1 MKKLRFSDLGFF
13 ALILCGLINLAFNIA
28 DFEKQEEEKPV
39 TLETYHKIVGE
50 KNKVV
55 LVYFSASW
63 CNVCARFKPL
73 IRKIETD
80 YGPRLKVLKIDT
92 ERDEE
97 VAKAFEINSLPL
109 LILYK
114 DGEEK
119 WVSEGLVELS
129 VLTRNID
136 CYL

>member
-1 MKKLRFSDLGFF
+1 MKKQRLYDLGFF
-13 ALILCGLINLAFNIA
+13 VLIVCGLINLAFNMTH
-28 DFEKQEEEKPV
+28 FEKQEEKPV
-39 TLETYHKIVGE
+39 TLEAYHKIVGE

-63 CNVCARFKPL
+63 CNVCTKFKPL
-73 IRKIETD
+73 IQKVEKD
-80 YGPRLKVLKIDT
+80 YGAKLQVLRIDT

-97 VAKAFEINSLPL
+97 VAKAFGINTLPL

-114 DGEEK
+114 NGKEE
-119 WVSEGLVELS
+119 WVSEGLIELS